1 MKTNGDGSEIFIA
14 KPCSHDRID
23 NPSPHLGGLSEEQR
37 PAYAPEMLELGR
49 N

>member
-1 MKTNGDGSEIFIA
+1 MKTNGDRSEIFIA
-14 KPCSHDRID
+14 KPCGHDRID
-23 NPSPHLGGLSEEQR
+23 NTGPHLSGLSEEQW

>member
-1 MKTNGDGSEIFIA
+1 MKTNGDRGEIFIT
-14 KPCSHDRID
+14 KSGSHDRID
-23 NPSPHLGGLSEEQR
+23 NPGPHLSGLSEEQR